1 MRSRRQVASWAAL
14 LAVGAALVLPGCG
27 GDGGEESAGQPQA
40 NQPAPPAKNFPQTE
54 RLRGPRRTLA
64 AVLSIASGP
73 SELVISPAAQVFYE
87 GPNRYSFGVFERD
100 RTQVSD
106 ARVAL
111 YIAKAPPLPGPEAQ
125 KSKVSPL
132 KSPAYGPYPA
142 EIDTLQTEPAFR
154 AKTTVDDPDAATV
167 VYKANIDFPS
177 NGEWRIGAI
186 IRDGEQLTATIVG
199 SARVGQFTRIPRVGE
214 PAPRIHTPTA
224 EDVGGQLAEIT
235 TRIPPDTMNEEDLF
249 DVLGKKPV
257 VLLFATP
264 ALCQSRVCGPVVD
277 VAEQVK
283 RDYGDEAAF
292 IHVEI
297 FNDNDPNKGVLPQV
311 RAFHLPSE
319 PWLFVIDRNGVI
331 RTEIEGAF
339 GVNELTRAVKAVTSG

>member
-1 MRSRRQVASWAAL
+1 LGLS
-14 LAVGAALVLPGCG
+14 GCG
-27 GDGGEESAGQPQA
+27 DDGGEGSSGQPQA
-40 NQPAPPAKNFPQTE
+40 NQPAPPARNFPQTE
-54 RLRGPRRTLA
+54 RRSGPRRTLA
-64 AVLSIASGP
+64 AVLSLATRT
-73 SELVISPAAQVFYE
+73 ELVVSPAASVFYK
-87 GPNRYSFGVFERD
+87 GSNRYSFGVFERD
-100 RTQVSD
+100 RTQAPD
-106 ARVAL
+106 AKVAL
-111 YIAKAPPLPGPEAQ
+111 YIAKAPPTQPRPEAL
-125 KSKVSPL
+125 KSEVSPL
-132 KSPAYGPYPA
+132 KSLAYGPFPA

-167 VYKANIDFPS
+167 VYKANIEFPS
-177 NGEWRIGAI
+177 SGEWRIGAI

-235 TRIPPDTMNEEDLF
+235 TRIPPDTMNEEDLY

-264 ALCQSRVCGPVVD
+264 AFCQSRVCGPVVD
-277 VAEQVK
+277 VTEQVK
-283 RDYGDEAAF
+283 RDYGDDAAF

-297 FNDNDPNKGVLPQV
+297 FNDNDPNKGVRPQV

-339 GVNELTRAVKAVTSG
+339 GVNELTKAVKAVTSG